1 MTAKKSITITVSIL
15 LILLLACL
23 TGIGLSARKNTGKNH
38 ALVIGV
44 SNYKNW
50 SKLKSPAKDAEAIAK
65 ALAKQYNFRK
75 SNLKPAFKII

>member
-23 TGIGLSARKNTGKNH
+23 TGVELSARKTTGNNH
-38 ALVIGV
+38 ALIIGI

-50 SKLKSPAKDAEAIAK
+50 SKLNAVE
-65 ALAKQYNFRK
+65 L
-75 SNLKPAFKII
+75 SN